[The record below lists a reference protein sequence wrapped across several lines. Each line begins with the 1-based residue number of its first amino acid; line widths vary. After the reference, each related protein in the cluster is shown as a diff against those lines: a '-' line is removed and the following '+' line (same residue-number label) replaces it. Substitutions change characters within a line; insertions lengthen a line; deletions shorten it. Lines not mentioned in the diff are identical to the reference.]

1 MNLSQQPFRMALA
14 APVNVSGLRAVRAR
28 AKQPFVTQVSRLS
41 RLLSPALISAG
52 LLTGFRTCGR
62 QPRLRLAATTRV
74 TVSQDNVA
82 LVFLK
87 PHASTPRVRELIPH
101 FLEEQGIKVLRSG
114 VVESKEIEEKGI
126 IDAHYAAI
134 AAVGMAR
141 DMSKLRLDEVAQKFE
156 VYGRSLKDAM
166 EREEVCSS
174 VQAMEI
180 LDVDPSELLRRC
192 LAAGYEKLRSGLY
205 CARLEG
211 GKTGEL
217 FVLNGFY
224 SRMREKF
231 TAEGVTVHWHVV
243 SWPASRLSWAD
254 FRSTV
259 IGATNPKDATDG
271 SLRARIRDDWEAL
284 GLKEETN
291 YQDNG
296 VHASAGPLEAL
307 RERMVWL
314 GDDIEADSFGPP
326 KPLAALVVHQRCSG
340 CALASAC
347 PIGLK
352 TLVENP
358 IITVDGKTGPAFDL
372 LEEMDA
378 SESLEALASAE
389 LSQ

>member
-1 MNLSQQPFRMALA
+1 
-14 APVNVSGLRAVRAR
+14 
-28 AKQPFVTQVSRLS
+28 
-41 RLLSPALISAG
+41 
-52 LLTGFRTCGR
+52 
-62 QPRLRLAATTRV
+62 
-74 TVSQDNVA
+74 
-82 LVFLK
+82 
-87 PHASTPRVRELIPH
+87 
-101 FLEEQGIKVLRSG
+101 
-114 VVESKEIEEKGI
+114 
-126 IDAHYAAI
+126 
-134 AAVGMAR
+134 MAR

-314 GDDIEADSFGPP
+314 GDDIEADSFG
-326 KPLAALVVHQRCSG
+326 